1 MTYATRFQYLL
12 DKATVIAQARTALNP
27 VGSPLPVLFFV
38 TDPARI
44 AHPEDIAEHLPQGC
58 GIIYR
63 HFGEAHALQRAQLLS
78 RIARLRNLTLL
89 IGDDADLAF
98 EVGAHGVHLPERN
111 LDKAPG
117 LAAEFPD
124 FILTAACHSL
134 ETLHRP
140 EIDALDAVFASPVF
154 ASRSASA
161 TEATTLGVKG
171 IRGFV
176 DASPVPVYGLGG
188 ISCDTIPQL
197 RDTGLFGVAAVDA
210 FSLKD

>member
-12 DKATVIAQARTALNP
+12 DKATVIAHARPALNP
-27 VGSPLPVLFFV
+27 VLPVLFFV

-44 AHPEDIAEHLPQGC
+44 AHPEDIAEHLPRGC

-63 HFGEAHALQRAQLLS
+63 HFGESHALQRARLLS
-78 RIARLRNLTLL
+78 RIAADRHLTLL
-89 IGDDADLAF
+89 IGDDSDLAL

-117 LAAEFPD
+117 LAAEFPK
-124 FILTAACHSL
+124 FILTAACHSF

-140 EIDALDAVFASPVF
+140 EIAALDAVFVSPVF

-161 TEATTLGVKG
+161 AEVATLGVKG
-171 IRGFV
+171 IRTFV

-188 ISCDTIPQL
+188 ISCDTIPRL
-197 RDTGLFGVAAVDA
+197 SDCGLSGVAAVDA

>member
-12 DKATVIAQARTALNP
+12 DKATVIAQPRAALNP
-27 VGSPLPVLFFV
+27 DGSSLPVLFFV

-44 AHPEDIAEHLPQGC
+44 AHPEDIAEHLPSGC

-63 HFGEAHALQRAQLLS
+63 HFGEAHALQRARLLS
-78 RIARLRNLTLL
+78 RIAAERHLTLL

-98 EVGAHGVHLPERN
+98 EVGAQGVHLPERH
-111 LDKAPG
+111 LAKAPA

-124 FILTAACHSL
+124 FILTAACHGL
-134 ETLHRP
+134 ETLQRS
-140 EIDALDAVFASPVF
+140 EIDALDAVFVSPVF

-161 TEATTLGVKG
+161 ADTTALGVKG
-171 IRGFV
+171 IRSYV

-197 RDTGLFGVAAVDA
+197 RDSGLSGVAAVDA

>member
-12 DKATVIAQARTALNP
+12 DKATVIAHARTALNP
-27 VGSPLPVLFFV
+27 GGSPLPVLFFV

-44 AHPEDIAEHLPQGC
+44 THPEDIAEHLPAGC

-63 HFGEAHALQRAQLLS
+63 HFGEGHALQRARLLS
-78 RIARLRNLTLL
+78 RIATERHLTLL

-98 EVGAHGVHLPERN
+98 EVGAHGVHLPERS

-124 FILTAACHSL
+124 FILTAACHSV
-134 ETLHRP
+134 EALHRP
-140 EIDALDAVFASPVF
+140 EIDALDAVFASPIF
-154 ASRSASA
+154 TSRSASA
-161 TEATTLGVKG
+161 VDATTLGVKG
-171 IRGFV
+171 IRTFV

-197 RDTGLFGVAAVDA
+197 RDSGLWGVAAVDA
-210 FSLKD
+210 FNLKD